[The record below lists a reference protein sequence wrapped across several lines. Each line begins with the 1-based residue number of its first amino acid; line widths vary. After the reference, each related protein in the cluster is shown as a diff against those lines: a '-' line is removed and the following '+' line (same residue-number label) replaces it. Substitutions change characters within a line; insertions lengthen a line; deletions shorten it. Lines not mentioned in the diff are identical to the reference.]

1 MHAALHTLLLF
12 LAFYAFKLLSS
23 ETDLAER
30 SSLKGEA
37 QRFSENPPAL
47 HPIGAVQSFPMVE
60 GTKKTQTPKCCLY
73 WYLIEFID

>member
-1 MHAALHTLLLF
+1 MSVSGLLL

-23 ETDLAER
+23 EMDLAER

-47 HPIGAVQSFPMVE
+47 HPIGAVQSFPMDE
-60 GTKKTQTPKCCLY
+60 GTKKNTNP
-73 WYLIEFID
+73 